1 MVEYSKGVRSSDPSP
16 DSLEDI
22 NDPRFAQYRYTRSH
36 AGQTDDSVDE
46 PFPLFLSDQS
56 EEYHYDDE
64 YRPKWIT
71 ASRILT
77 GVFAALVV
85 ALGFA
90 FFPVDAARG
99 IIFNAKASLTGVAPV
114 EARVAMQA
122 AVKET
127 VQPVSRETVQSA
139 AHDATVTPPSQPSR
153 DDITLAYQAA
163 IKSQIVARDP
173 APAASPAPPPAA
185 PAASPVPPAP
195 APAASPAAP
204 PAAPTARRL
213 DPDELEVLLKRA
225 RNLLAIGDVASA
237 RLLLERAAGAQD
249 ANAALMLA
257 RTYDPEVLGTSD
269 ARSITPDP
277 EQARIWYRKA
287 AELGSEH
294 AQKRLAQMQN

>member
-1 MVEYSKGVRSSDPSP
+1 
-16 DSLEDI
+16 
-22 NDPRFAQYRYTRSH
+22 
-36 AGQTDDSVDE
+36 VDE

-127 VQPVSRETVQSA
+127 VQPIS
-139 AHDATVTPPSQPSR
+139 HDATVTPPSQPSR
-153 DDITLAYQAA
+153 DDITMAYQAA
-163 IKSQIVARDP
+163 IKSQVVARDP

-185 PAASPVPPAP
+185 PAASPVPPAA
-195 APAASPAAP
+195 APAASPVTP

-225 RNLLAIGDVASA
+225 RSLLAIGDVASA
-237 RLLLERAAGAQD
+237 RLLLERAADAQE
-249 ANAALMLA
+249 ANAALLLA